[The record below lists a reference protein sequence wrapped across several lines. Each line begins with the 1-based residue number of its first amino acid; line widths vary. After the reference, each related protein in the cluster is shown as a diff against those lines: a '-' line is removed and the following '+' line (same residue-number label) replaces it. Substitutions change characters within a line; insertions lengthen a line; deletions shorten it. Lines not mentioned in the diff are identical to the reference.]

1 MGFRFHKRIKICKGL
16 YLNLSKK
23 GISTSARIGNVTFN
37 SKGGVSASIPGTGL
51 SYRTNLKGNS
61 KGNVQPTKPKNKN
74 VYCVLTILL
83 GVFGIHHFYLG
94 DWVKGCLYFMTGGL
108 FFFGYIYDL
117 VGAIKLLLKKTDAN

>member
-1 MGFRFHKRIKICKGL
+1 MYRGVITMGFRFHKRIKICKGL

-23 GISTSARIGNVTFN
+23 GISTSARVGNVTFN

-61 KGNVQPTKPKNKN
+61 KGNVH
-74 VYCVLTILL
+74 CVLTILL

-117 VGAIKLLLKKTDAN
+117 VGAIKLLLKKTDTN